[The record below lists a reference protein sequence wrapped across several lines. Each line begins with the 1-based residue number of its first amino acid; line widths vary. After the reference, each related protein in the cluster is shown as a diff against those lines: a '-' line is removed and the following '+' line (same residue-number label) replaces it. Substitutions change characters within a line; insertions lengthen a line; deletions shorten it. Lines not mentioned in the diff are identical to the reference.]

1 MQSKKMSLFEALIN
15 VLVGYLVAVIAN
27 LTILPAFGYK
37 VTFFDG
43 FAIGL
48 VFTLISLVRAYL
60 IRRIFNYK
68 EINNGYSR
76 NRYKQINTLS

>member
-37 VTFFDG
+37 VTFFD
-43 FAIGL
+43 L
-48 VFTLISLVRAYL
+48 
-60 IRRIFNYK
+60 K
-68 EINNGYSR
+68 
-76 NRYKQINTLS
+76 K